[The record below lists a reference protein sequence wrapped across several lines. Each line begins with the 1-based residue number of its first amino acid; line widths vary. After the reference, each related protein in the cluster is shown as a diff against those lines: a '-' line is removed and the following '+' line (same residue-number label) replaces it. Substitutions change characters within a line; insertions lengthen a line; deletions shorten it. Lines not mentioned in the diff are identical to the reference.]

1 MRKIEPGQMW
11 ALYYAE
17 PEATDIFIILSGDGD
32 QAYGLCLS
40 STDDEVEVGSVHP
53 LSNFK
58 DEDDDYVATL
68 LDPKEMRIQ
77 WP

>member
-1 MRKIEPGQMW
+1 MIEPGQMW

-17 PEATDIFIILSGDGD
+17 HGATDIFVILSGNGD
-32 QAYGLCLS
+32 LAYALCLS

-53 LSNFK
+53 LRNFK
-58 DEDDDYVATL
+58 EEDGNYVATL